1 MDAYYKVGS
10 DVCKN
15 CYILMLIKQV
25 GSYPAGLT
33 AWFGFHVLGLLFSG
47 FRDQIYMVRFT
58 KKMKFGFI
66 LAELSLTQF
75 PWAFSHVL

>member
-1 MDAYYKVGS
+1 MDVYYKVGS

-15 CYILMLIKQV
+15 CYILMLIEQV
-25 GSYPAGLT
+25 GSYPAAHT

-58 KKMKFGFI
+58 KK
-66 LAELSLTQF
+66 
-75 PWAFSHVL
+75 

>member
-15 CYILMLIKQV
+15 CYILMLIEQV
-25 GSYPAGLT
+25 GSYPATHT

-47 FRDQIYMVRFT
+47 FRDQMVRFT
-58 KKMKFGFI
+58 KK
-66 LAELSLTQF
+66 
-75 PWAFSHVL
+75 